1 MLTAEENA
9 RLTQVGPGTPMGEL
23 MRRYWMPIRPY
34 SQLLEEQVLPVRI
47 LGEDLVLF
55 KSLKGELGLV
65 GERCPHRLA
74 NLGLGIPDDGGLRCA
89 YHGWL
94 FSPTG

>member
-1 MLTAEENA
+1 
-9 RLTQVGPGTPMGEL
+9 
-23 MRRYWMPIRPY
+23 MPIRPY

-47 LGEDLVLF
+47 LGENLVLF
-55 KSLKGELGLV
+55 KTLKGELGLV

-89 YHGWL
+89 YHGWM
-94 FSPTG
+94 FSPTGQCVDTPLEAPNSTFKDRIKITTGKA